1 MSKPLVL
8 TCDIGTQSAR
18 ALLVDPDGRIVD
30 VVQSKYAEP
39 YFSKE
44 PGWAEQKPD
53 FYFDRL
59 CECCRELCARSNAL
73 LPDVIAMTIT
83 VIRDTVVCLDENN
96 NPLRDIILWLDKR
109 SVDPNGAMPA
119 KNMMVFKLAGMEPTA
134 KVVYAASAGNWIMRH
149 EPEIWAKTAKYVMLP
164 TYLNYKLT
172 GNLIDSA
179 SNQIGHIPFDYKNR
193 RWMKPG
199 SLTRCF
205 CDVPNEKLCDLVP
218 SGTVIGTVTEQVCAL
233 TGIPAGLPLI
243 STGSDKG
250 CETLGLAVVDS
261 DKASI
266 SLGTTAT
273 IQFSTTQY
281 VEPQQFLPAYPGVL
295 NDHYNPEIEIYRGL
309 WLLSWFVKEF
319 GTADAID
326 AKEMGMAPE
335 ALLDQRWDNIF
346 FTGSV
351 AVGRLV
357 MQRAAAH
364 LTPVT
369 LELGGKSPCIVEASA
384 NLAVAARRIAFGKW
398 LNVGQTCVAPDYLL
412 VDRHI
417 KGELIELV
425 RAEAT
430 KMYGDDALAN
440 PAFGKMINE
449 KHFRRVLGLIDPVKV
464 VMGGGSDATT
474 LRIEPT
480 IMDGVEPD
488 DAVMGEEIF
497 GPVLPV
503 IAYDDL
509 DEALRFVE
517 QRPTPLALYLFT
529 QDRTLARRVM
539 RDVAFGGG
547 CVNDTIMHLATSHMG
562 FGGMGNSG
570 MGSYHGRKSFEAFT
584 HEKSVVSKA
593 TFFDAP
599 FRYQPY
605 ASWKRFFVR
614 KFVH

>member
-109 SVDPNGAMPA
+109 TVDPNGAMPA
-119 KNMMVFKLAGMEPTA
+119 KNMMVFKVAGMEPTA
-134 KVVYAASAGNWIMRH
+134 KVVYAASVGNWIMRH

-179 SNQIGHIPFDYKNR
+179 SNQIGHIPFDYKTR

-218 SGTVIGTVTEQVCAL
+218 SGTVIGTITDEVSAL

-281 VEPQQFLPAYPGVL
+281 V
-295 NDHYNPEIEIYRGL
+295 
-309 WLLSWFVKEF
+309 
-319 GTADAID
+319 
-326 AKEMGMAPE
+326 AK
-335 ALLDQRWDNIF
+335 
-346 FTGSV
+346 
-351 AVGRLV
+351 
-357 MQRAAAH
+357 
-364 LTPVT
+364 
-369 LELGGKSPCIVEASA
+369 
-384 NLAVAARRIAFGKW
+384 
-398 LNVGQTCVAPDYLL
+398 
-412 VDRHI
+412 
-417 KGELIELV
+417 
-425 RAEAT
+425 
-430 KMYGDDALAN
+430 
-440 PAFGKMINE
+440 
-449 KHFRRVLGLIDPVKV
+449 
-464 VMGGGSDATT
+464 
-474 LRIEPT
+474 
-480 IMDGVEPD
+480 
-488 DAVMGEEIF
+488 
-497 GPVLPV
+497 
-503 IAYDDL
+503 
-509 DEALRFVE
+509 
-517 QRPTPLALYLFT
+517 
-529 QDRTLARRVM
+529 
-539 RDVAFGGG
+539 
-547 CVNDTIMHLATSHMG
+547 
-562 FGGMGNSG
+562 
-570 MGSYHGRKSFEAFT
+570 
-584 HEKSVVSKA
+584 
-593 TFFDAP
+593 
-599 FRYQPY
+599 
-605 ASWKRFFVR
+605 
-614 KFVH
+614 

>member
-44 PGWAEQKPD
+44 PGWAEQKPN

-83 VIRDTVVCLDENN
+83 VIRDTVVCLDANN
-96 NPLRDIILWLDKR
+96 EPLRDIILWLDKR
-109 SVDPNGAMPA
+109 TVDPNGAMPA
-119 KNMMVFKLAGMEPTA
+119 KNMMLFKVAGMEPTA
-134 KVVYAASAGNWIMRH
+134 KVVYAASVGNWIMRH
-149 EPEIWAKTAKYVMLP
+149 EPEIWARTAKYVMLP

-218 SGTVIGTVTEQVCAL
+218 SGTVIGTVTDEVCAL

-273 IQFSTTQY
+273 IQFSTTEY

-295 NDHYNPEIEIYRGL
+295 NDHYNPEIEIYRG
-309 WLLSWFVKEF
+309 SS
-319 GTADAID
+319 
-326 AKEMGMAPE
+326 
-335 ALLDQRWDNIF
+335 RN
-346 FTGSV
+346 
-351 AVGRLV
+351 
-357 MQRAAAH
+357 
-364 LTPVT
+364 
-369 LELGGKSPCIVEASA
+369 SA
-384 NLAVAARRIAFGKW
+384 
-398 LNVGQTCVAPDYLL
+398 
-412 VDRHI
+412 
-417 KGELIELV
+417 
-425 RAEAT
+425 
-430 KMYGDDALAN
+430 
-440 PAFGKMINE
+440 
-449 KHFRRVLGLIDPVKV
+449 
-464 VMGGGSDATT
+464 
-474 LRIEPT
+474 
-480 IMDGVEPD
+480 
-488 DAVMGEEIF
+488 
-497 GPVLPV
+497 
-503 IAYDDL
+503 
-509 DEALRFVE
+509 
-517 QRPTPLALYLFT
+517 RPTPSMPRKKVSRPRRCSTSASAT
-529 QDRTLARRVM
+529 CPPAATVCSCSRTGRPASCTRTRSARSS
-539 RDVAFGGG
+539 AFP
-547 CVNDTIMHLATSHMG
+547 TTTRATTS
-562 FGGMGNSG
+562 
-570 MGSYHGRKSFEAFT
+570 T
-584 HEKSVVSKA
+584 
-593 TFFDAP
+593 AP
-599 FRYQPY
+599 SSRACAWSCTWRC
-605 ASWKRFFVR
+605 ASWRTAR
-614 KFVH
+614 A

>member
-44 PGWAEQKPD
+44 PGWAEQKPN

-83 VIRDTVVCLDENN
+83 VIRDTVVCLDANN
-96 NPLRDIILWLDKR
+96 EPLRDIILWLDKR
-109 SVDPNGAMPA
+109 TVDPNGAMPA
-119 KNMMVFKLAGMEPTA
+119 KNMMLFKVAGMEPTA
-134 KVVYAASAGNWIMRH
+134 KVVYAASVGNWIMRH
-149 EPEIWAKTAKYVMLP
+149 EPEIWARTAKYVMLP

-218 SGTVIGTVTEQVCAL
+218 SGTVIGTITDEVCAL

-273 IQFSTTQY
+273 IQFSTTEY

-326 AKEMGMAPE
+326 AKEKGMAPE
-335 ALLDQRWDNIF
+335 ALLDQRIRDLPA
-346 FTGSV
+346 GSDGLLLQPYWTAGILHPDSLG
-351 AVGRLV
+351 AVIGFSDYHTRYHFY
-357 MQRAAAH
+357 RAIIEG
-364 LTPVT
+364 LC
-369 LELGGKSPCIVEASA
+369 LELYMA
-384 NLAVAARRIAFGKW
+384 LRIME
-398 LNVGQTCVAPDYLL
+398 
-412 VDRHI
+412 DRS
-417 KGELIELV
+417 
-425 RAEAT
+425 
-430 KMYGDDALAN
+430 
-440 PAFGKMINE
+440 
-449 KHFRRVLGLIDPVKV
+449 GLTIHEIRI
-464 VMGGGSDATT
+464 GGGGAKSDVVCQIAA
-474 LRIEPT
+474 
-480 IMDGVEPD
+480 DV
-488 DAVMGEEIF
+488 F
-497 GPVLPV
+497 GLPV
-503 IAYDDL
+503 
-509 DEALRFVE
+509 
-517 QRPTPLALYLFT
+517 
-529 QDRTLARRVM
+529 
-539 RDVAFGGG
+539 
-547 CVNDTIMHLATSHMG
+547 
-562 FGGMGNSG
+562 
-570 MGSYHGRKSFEAFT
+570 HGR
-584 HEKSVVSKA
+584 
-593 TFFDAP
+593 
-599 FRYQPY
+599 
-605 ASWKRFFVR
+605 VR
-614 KFVH
+614 GQGRVRRL

>member
-134 KVVYAASAGNWIMRH
+134 KVVYAASVGNWIMRH
-149 EPEIWAKTAKYVMLP
+149 EPEIWARTAKYVMLP

-218 SGTVIGTVTEQVCAL
+218 SGTVIGTVTDEVCAL

-335 ALLDQRWDNIF
+335 ALLDQRIRDLPA
-346 FTGSV
+346 GSDGLLLQPYWTAGILHPDSLG
-351 AVGRLV
+351 AVIGFSDYHTRYHFY
-357 MQRAAAH
+357 RAIIEG
-364 LTPVT
+364 LC
-369 LELGGKSPCIVEASA
+369 LELYMALRIMEDRSGLTIHEIRIGGGGAKSDVVCQIAADVFGLPVVRSQTHEACSIGSSM
-384 NLAVAARRIAFGKW
+384 VAFVAKGVFADFDEAAKAMVHVKDTFQPNEKNHEIYNEIYEQAYRKIYPRLRPIYQKLIQVKRRIA
-398 LNVGQTCVAPDYLL
+398 Q
-412 VDRHI
+412 
-417 KGELIELV
+417 
-425 RAEAT
+425 
-430 KMYGDDALAN
+430 
-440 PAFGKMINE
+440 
-449 KHFRRVLGLIDPVKV
+449 
-464 VMGGGSDATT
+464 
-474 LRIEPT
+474 
-480 IMDGVEPD
+480 
-488 DAVMGEEIF
+488 
-497 GPVLPV
+497 
-503 IAYDDL
+503 
-509 DEALRFVE
+509 
-517 QRPTPLALYLFT
+517 
-529 QDRTLARRVM
+529 
-539 RDVAFGGG
+539 
-547 CVNDTIMHLATSHMG
+547 
-562 FGGMGNSG
+562 
-570 MGSYHGRKSFEAFT
+570 
-584 HEKSVVSKA
+584 
-593 TFFDAP
+593 
-599 FRYQPY
+599 
-605 ASWKRFFVR
+605 
-614 KFVH
+614 

>member
-44 PGWAEQKPD
+44 PGWAEQKPN

-83 VIRDTVVCLDENN
+83 VIRDTVVCLDANN
-96 NPLRDIILWLDKR
+96 EPLRDIILWLDKR
-109 SVDPNGAMPA
+109 TVDPNGAMPA
-119 KNMMVFKLAGMEPTA
+119 KNMMLFKVAGMEPTA
-134 KVVYAASAGNWIMRH
+134 KVVYAASVGNWIMRH
-149 EPEIWAKTAKYVMLP
+149 EPEIWARTAKYVMLP

-218 SGTVIGTVTEQVCAL
+218 SGTVIGTVTDEVCAL

-273 IQFSTTQY
+273 IQFSTTEY

-326 AKEMGMAPE
+326 AKEKGIAPE
-335 ALLDQRWDNIF
+335 ALLD
-346 FTGSV
+346 
-351 AVGRLV
+351 
-357 MQRAAAH
+357 
-364 LTPVT
+364 
-369 LELGGKSPCIVEASA
+369 E
-384 NLAVAARRIAFGKW
+384 RIRD
-398 LNVGQTCVAPDYLL
+398 L
-412 VDRHI
+412 
-417 KGELIELV
+417 
-425 RAEAT
+425 
-430 KMYGDDALAN
+430 
-440 PAFGKMINE
+440 PA
-449 KHFRRVLGLIDPVKV
+449 
-464 VMGGGSDATT
+464 GSDGLHPA
-474 LRIEPT
+474 P
-480 IMDGVEPD
+480 G
-488 DAVMGEEIF
+488 
-497 GPVLPV
+497 
-503 IAYDDL
+503 
-509 DEALRFVE
+509 
-517 QRPTPLALYLFT
+517 
-529 QDRTLARRVM
+529 LARRGHRLFRLPHALPLLPRHHRGPVPGAVHGAAHHGGPLGPDHS
-539 RDVAFGGG
+539 RDPHRRRRRKERRGLPDRGGRVRPAG
-547 CVNDTIMHLATSHMG
+547 RALADARGVLHR
-562 FGGMGNSG
+562 FV
-570 MGSYHGRKSFEAFT
+570 HGR
-584 HEKSVVSKA
+584 VRGQGRVRR
-593 TFFDAP
+593 
-599 FRYQPY
+599 FRRRGQSHGPRQGYVPAQR
-605 ASWKRFFVR
+605 AQSRGI
-614 KFVH
+614 